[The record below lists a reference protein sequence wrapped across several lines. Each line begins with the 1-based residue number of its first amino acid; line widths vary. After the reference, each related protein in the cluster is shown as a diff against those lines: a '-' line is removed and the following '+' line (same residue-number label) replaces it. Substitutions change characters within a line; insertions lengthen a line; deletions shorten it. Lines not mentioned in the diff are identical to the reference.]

1 MGTYADSLLTEGEVV
16 IRRERQHWL
25 SLFLE
30 TRLSILLWVIAIV
43 ALLSIQRAKGTRVK
57 TCS

>member
-1 MGTYADSLLTEGEVV
+1 MGTYADSLLTQGEVV

-30 TRLSILLWVIAIV
+30 
-43 ALLSIQRAKGTRVK
+43 
-57 TCS
+57 

>member
-1 MGTYADSLLTEGEVV
+1 MGTYADSLLTQGEVV

-30 TRLSILLWVIAIV
+30 TRLSILRLAHRPGAAVHRV
-43 ALLSIQRAKGTRVK
+43 QEQRRRSATA
-57 TCS
+57 